1 MEYIE
6 NMYITKDAQLILDGK
21 PPQNKYKHIPTIHT
35 DPPKGSKSSKGSK
48 GSKGKE
54 NVVSSRSGN
63 PFKSM
68 VGKQS
73 EQSVFDH
80 KPKVDQAYLANILQN
95 GEFYQHQRKE
105 KKAKETYDFNE
116 EFARLKKMESTKSK
130 DVSTSSSEE
139 DSVTLS
145 NGKEVNDIQ
154 DYMKLKKKGEIQNPE
169 EIVKQSIDAQVK
181 ATDTAKQYQTKE
193 TAATN
198 DDKGSLKI
206 QAKKGDKTATIKKPP
221 VDDDDDDD
229 EGSIKIQ
236 AKKGAKTATIKK
248 PPVDDD
254 DDDDDSNI
262 KIQAKKS
269 STSATK
275 KTTEDDDDDS
285 DFQTIKAKKSSTP
298 ATKKT
303 TEESE
308 EDHDILA
315 IKTKS
320 LTPADGEESS
330 ELTQE
335 SESAPVEGMDCSS
348 CFYS

>member
-21 PPQNKYKHIPTIHT
+21 PPQNKYKNIPTIHT
-35 DPPKGSKSSKGSK
+35 DPPKGSKGSK
-48 GSKGKE
+48 SSKGKE

-130 DVSTSSSEE
+130 DISTSSSEE

-181 ATDTAKQYQTKE
+181 ATDTAKQYQAKE
-193 TAATN
+193 TAAA
-198 DDKGSLKI
+198 DDDDEGSIKI
-206 QAKKGDKTATIKKPP
+206 PAKKGAKTATIKKPP
-221 VDDDDDDD
+221 DDDDDD

-248 PPVDDD
+248 PPVDD

-285 DFQTIKAKKSSTP
+285 DFQTIKAKKSSTS

-320 LTPADGEESS
+320 LTPANGEESS

-335 SESAPVEGMDCSS
+335 SESAPVEGMNGSS

>member
-35 DPPKGSKSSKGSK
+35 DPPKGSKGSK

-181 ATDTAKQYQTKE
+181 ATDTAKQYQAKE
-193 TAATN
+193 TAA
-198 DDKGSLKI
+198 
-206 QAKKGDKTATIKKPP
+206 A
-221 VDDDDDDD
+221 DDDD

-248 PPVDDD
+248 PPVDDDD

>member
-35 DPPKGSKSSKGSK
+35 DPPKGSKGSK

-181 ATDTAKQYQTKE
+181 ATDTAKQ
-193 TAATN
+193 
-198 DDKGSLKI
+198 
-206 QAKKGDKTATIKKPP
+206 
-221 VDDDDDDD
+221 
-229 EGSIKIQ
+229 
-236 AKKGAKTATIKK
+236 
-248 PPVDDD
+248 
-254 DDDDDSNI
+254 
-262 KIQAKKS
+262 
-269 STSATK
+269 
-275 KTTEDDDDDS
+275 
-285 DFQTIKAKKSSTP
+285 
-298 ATKKT
+298 
-303 TEESE
+303 
-308 EDHDILA
+308 
-315 IKTKS
+315 
-320 LTPADGEESS
+320 
-330 ELTQE
+330 
-335 SESAPVEGMDCSS
+335 
-348 CFYS
+348 